1 MLYICHQCGVL
12 HHAPGGV
19 LDCGAGLLL
28 CRNTEQCNGR
38 MGPVLSPTT
47 ALKRTLDLPV
57 QRVTLRYERR
67 AVYATV
73 PSFGRLYSIGL
84 RPPMFPVG
92 STWFAH
98 PKQHYIRTP
107 KVLWWTTVK
116 LPETVVLSS
125 RHNDTTLKPETE
137 KRHD

>member
-1 MLYICHQCGVL
+1 MRYVCHQCGVL
-12 HHAPGGV
+12 HHAPAAV
-19 LDCGAGLLL
+19 LDCGAGVLL

-38 MGPVLSPTT
+38 MGPSLSPTT
-47 ALKRTLDLPV
+47 ALIRTLDLPV
-57 QRVTLRYERR
+57 QRVAIPYERR

-84 RPPMFPVG
+84 RPPMLPLE

-98 PKQHYIRTP
+98 PKQRYIRTP

-116 LPETVVLSS
+116 LPETVI
-125 RHNDTTLKPETE
+125 
-137 KRHD
+137 